1 MNITVFG
8 ANGRVGRAVCNL
20 SQQRSHN
27 VCKIDLNTP
36 YDKSFC
42 PDVAIDFSVAAATKQ
57 VTDYCL
63 ANGCPLVSGV
73 TGQSDEQQNML
84 NDLSKKV
91 TVIRKAN
98 FASGM
103 DKFLK
108 ICGQFASLCPDWDV
122 DIVETHRKGKI
133 DSPSGTAKRIAAA
146 VAKERGTFSR
156 VTIHSLRNGSNF
168 GRHEVLFGGF
178 GENVT
183 FVHQAESVEVFALG
197 AIKCAEDIVNHH

>member
-8 ANGRVGRAVCNL
+8 ANGRVGHTVCIL
-20 SQQRSHN
+20 LQQRRHS

-42 PDVAIDFSVAAATKQ
+42 PDVAIDFSAPTATKQ
-57 VTDYCL
+57 VADYCL
-63 ANGCPLVSGV
+63 LNGCPLVSGV
-73 TGQSDEQQNML
+73 TGQNDEQQNML

-103 DKFLK
+103 EKFVK
-108 ICGQFASLCPDWDV
+108 ICGQFASFCPDWDV
-122 DIVETHRKGKI
+122 DIVEIHRKGKI
-133 DSPSGTAKRIAAA
+133 DSPSGTAKRIAAV

-168 GRHEVLFGGF
+168 GRHEVVFGNL
-178 GENVT
+178 GESVT

-197 AIKCAEDIVNHH
+197 AIKCAEDIVNRR